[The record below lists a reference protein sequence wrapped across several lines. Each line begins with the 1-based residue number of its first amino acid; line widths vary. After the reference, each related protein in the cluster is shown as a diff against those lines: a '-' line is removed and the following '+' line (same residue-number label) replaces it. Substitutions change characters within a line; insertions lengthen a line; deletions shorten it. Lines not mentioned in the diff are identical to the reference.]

1 MNILLTGATGFIG
14 QHLVPR
20 LLKQGHSLTLIV
32 RDIAR
37 LKSSPWI
44 EQVNV
49 CVADVHQQ
57 DLSYL
62 KRLANHD
69 VLIHLAWPGL
79 PNYKA
84 AFHMESNF
92 PADYRFL
99 RTLVEQGI
107 KQILITGTCL
117 EYGLQSGC
125 LGEDSVAKPN
135 VAYALAKDSLRKNLQ
150 QLQQQSP
157 FVLQWARLFYIYG
170 QGQSEH
176 SFLSQLD
183 RAIKSRQV
191 QFNMSAGEQLR
202 DYLAV
207 EKVADYL
214 LAIVECQNCDGV
226 VNVCSG
232 QPISI
237 RTLAEQYIEQQ
248 QAEIQLNLGYYP
260 YPDYESMAFWGNP
273 QKLQNWL
280 KAGSK

>member
-125 LGEDSVAKPN
+125 LGEYSMAKPN